1 MRTAL
6 EIFLITVL
14 VGACLSSCN
23 RNKFGGGGDETLRS
37 KDVSIEIKKIS
48 NASATSL
55 GKGQIQVSAAYP
67 LSLTCINCV
76 TLGITLPFTEAP
88 MDKNNKYVYTADL
101 NYSLATRTVFC
112 AVRISVDSKNSSDI
126 SALKTYKVY
135 ACPRQ
140 GAKEICDTTDAVP
153 DCTHLIR
160 R

>member
-1 MRTAL
+1 MRNAL
-6 EIFLITVL
+6 ESFLITLL
-14 VGACLSSCN
+14 VCACLYSCN
-23 RNKFGGGGDETLRS
+23 RSKFGGGGDDTMKS
-37 KDVSIEIKKIS
+37 KGVDIKIDKIS

-55 GKGQIQVSAAYP
+55 GKGQIKVSAAYP
-67 LSLTCINCV
+67 LLLTCTNCA

-101 NYSLATRTVFC
+101 NYTLATRTVVC
-112 AVRISVDSKNSSDI
+112 ALTISVVSRNSSDI
-126 SALKTYKVY
+126 SAVKTYKVY